1 MRRALLAV
9 TIAASMTAWGQRAI
23 SAHSGMVNY
32 VEGTV
37 LMDGKSV
44 DPKVTEL
51 PEVKNKS
58 VLTTEDGRAEV
69 LLTPGAFLR
78 LAENS
83 SFRMISNQLW
93 DTRVEVVSGSAM
105 LEIEELLK
113 DNTVT
118 VQYGDAQI
126 ALAKKGLYRV
136 DAGDPGSLRVYD
148 GESRVTQNGDG
159 VTARKG
165 RQVDLGAVL
174 TASNF
179 DSKDTDAFYNW
190 SARRA
195 EYIATANISSARSA
209 GGSGYTSGGAGYGSG
224 YAGAG
229 YPGAGGGMW
238 AYNPWYGMYTFLP
251 GMGFGYSPFGYPIYS
266 PVTVAYLPPTAYGGG
281 GIGSLGTATARLTN
295 PTAPP
300 MGPRAVA
307 SSGLGAGNGASDLA
321 PRRGGGGMAASSV
334 GGVSGGSM
342 GARGGSRGTR

>member
-1 MRRALLAV
+1 MRRAVLVLSL
-9 TIAASMTAWGQRAI
+9 AASLTAWGQRAI

-37 LMDGKSV
+37 TMDGKSV

-51 PEVKNKS
+51 PEVKNRQ
-58 VLTTEDGRAEV
+58 VLAAEDGRAEV

-105 LEIEELLK
+105 VEIDELLK

-126 ALAKKGLYRV
+126 ALAKKGLYRI

-148 GESRVTQNGDG
+148 GEARVTLQGDG
-159 VTARKG
+159 VTAHKG
-165 RQVDLGAVL
+165 RQVDLGTVL
-174 TASNF
+174 AASNF
-179 DSKDTDAFYNW
+179 DNKDTDSFYNW

-195 EYIATANISSARSA
+195 EYIATANISSARTA
-209 GGSGYTSGGAGYGSG
+209 GSMGYTSTGGTGYPGGAGQ
-224 YAGAG
+224 
-229 YPGAGGGMW
+229 W

-251 GMGFGYSPFGYPIYS
+251 GMGYGYSPFGYPIYS
-266 PVTVAYLPPTAYGGG
+266 PVTVAY
-281 GIGSLGTATARLTN
+281 
-295 PTAPP
+295 
-300 MGPRAVA
+300 
-307 SSGLGAGNGASDLA
+307 
-321 PRRGGGGMAASSV
+321 
-334 GGVSGGSM
+334 
-342 GARGGSRGTR
+342 

>member
-1 MRRALLAV
+1 
-9 TIAASMTAWGQRAI
+9 
-23 SAHSGMVNY
+23 MVNY

-105 LEIEELLK
+105 VEIEELLK

-126 ALAKKGLYRV
+126 ALAKKGLYRI

-179 DSKDTDAFYNW
+179 DSKDTYAFYNW

-209 GGSGYTSGGAGYGSG
+209 GGMGYTNGGAGYTGAG

-229 YPGAGGGMW
+229 YPGMGGQW

-300 MGPRAVA
+300 MGARAVA
-307 SSGLGAGNGASDLA
+307 SNSSGLGTGANEAA
-321 PRRGGGGMAASSV
+321 PRRGGGGMAAGSI
-334 GGVSGGSM
+334 GGISGGSM
-342 GARGGSRGTR
+342 GGARGGSRGAR